1 MFFIAFGIQFL
12 IFRLFATDAR
22 PSESE
27 KEVYSIIEGVLFD
40 ANEILADL
48 QTYKGANAEIRQV
61 S

>member
-1 MFFIAFGIQFL
+1 MISIIVA
-12 IFRLFATDAR
+12 DAR

-48 QTYKGANAEIRQV
+48 QTYKGASAEIRQV
-61 S
+61 GG